1 MIQNVPSRVMI
12 PPKALL
18 TCTEVTCSLWN
29 LKILSPPLGRNEALV
44 SSVMELACGNLLGTE
59 ECYEFNVKV
68 KVALS
73 HSASDIKGYEL
84 VIKELTNEKTND
96 WRDLKTRWAWTPSG
110 SGYVGNLQGTAIL
123 P

>member
-1 MIQNVPSRVMI
+1 MVQNVPSRVLI
-12 PPKALL
+12 PPKALP

-29 LKILSPPLGRNEALV
+29 QQILSPPLGRNEALV